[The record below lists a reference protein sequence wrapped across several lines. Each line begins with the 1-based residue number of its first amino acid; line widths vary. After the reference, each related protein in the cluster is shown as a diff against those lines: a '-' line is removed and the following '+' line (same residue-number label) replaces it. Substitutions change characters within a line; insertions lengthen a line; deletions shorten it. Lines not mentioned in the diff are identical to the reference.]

1 MDTSCTIKTI
11 TEQDVKLI
19 VKSCLS
25 NTNAIIENYVIHN
38 ASDKMLGFLSDYWK
52 LKVQLHVKE
61 KRKLLSFFIKAIS
74 TTNEAK
80 ANMVK
85 ELKLFDK
92 ELFFYKVIKR
102 QIEIS
107 GKRFTFVF
115 FFYTKKHA
123 FASVKLINS

>member
-52 LKVQLHVKE
+52 LKVQLLVKE

-115 FFYTKKHA
+115 FLH
-123 FASVKLINS
+123 